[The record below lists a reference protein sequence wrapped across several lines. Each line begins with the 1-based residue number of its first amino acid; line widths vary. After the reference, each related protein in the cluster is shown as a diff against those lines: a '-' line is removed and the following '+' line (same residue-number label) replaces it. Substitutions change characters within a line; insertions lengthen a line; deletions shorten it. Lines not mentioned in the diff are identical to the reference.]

1 MSEPK
6 KDYLDELLVDPF
18 ANTSTPSFAEE
29 AAPKPKTTFEIL
41 TPEHREKA
49 RKVAEQIDYKNQQA
63 ILQYGVAAQSELSQ
77 FSHSVLNHIQK
88 KDTGPVGEAI
98 TELMLKINQ
107 VNPEDFTKKRKGVVG
122 RLFSSLSKPI
132 HGMFSKYQSINVEI
146 DKIADKLE
154 GARQML
160 MRDLIMLDN
169 LFEKNKQF
177 YDALN
182 IYIAAAEYKLE
193 SLQNETLPTLQQ
205 KASNTN
211 DYLAIQEVNDI
222 NHFINRLEKRVHD
235 LQLSRQIAIQS
246 APQIRL
252 IQEVNQ
258 TLVEKVQ
265 SSILT
270 AIPLWKNQVVIALT
284 LLRQKTAMEAQ
295 RQVSKTTN
303 DLLTRNSELLKQNT
317 IDVAKENERGIVD
330 IETLKRT
337 QENLLSTL
345 EEVLQIQ
352 QDGRIK
358 RQEAERELA
367 DMEQDL
373 KTKLLNI
380 NPRN

>member
-1 MSEPK
+1 MSEAR
-6 KDYLDELLVDPF
+6 KDYLDELLLDPF
-18 ANTSTPSFAEE
+18 SNTTQTSYPDQT
-29 AAPKPKTTFEIL
+29 APKPKTTYETL

-49 RKVAEQIDYKNQQA
+49 MKVAEQIDYKNQQA

-88 KDTGPVGEAI
+88 KDTGSIGDVI
-98 TELMLKINQ
+98 SELMFKINQ
-107 VNPEDFTKKRKGVVG
+107 VNPEDFSRKRKGVVG
-122 RLFSSLSKPI
+122 RLFSSLSKPVQGI
-132 HGMFSKYQSINVEI
+132 FSKYQNINVEI
-146 DKIADKLE
+146 DKIADRLE
-154 GARQML
+154 GSRQML
-160 MRDLIMLDN
+160 MRDLMMLDK
-169 LFEKNKQF
+169 LYEKNKQF

-193 SLQNETLPTLQQ
+193 ELQNETLPALQQ

-211 DYLAIQEVNDI
+211 GYLAIQEVNDV

-235 LQLSRQIAIQS
+235 LKLSRQIAVQS

-258 TLVEKVQ
+258 TLVEKIQ

-270 AIPLWKNQVVIALT
+270 VIPLWKNQIVIALT
-284 LLRQKTAMEAQ
+284 LFRQQKAMEAQ

-303 DLLTRNSELLKQNT
+303 DLLIRNADMLKQNT
-317 IDVAKENERGIVD
+317 IEVAKENERGIVD

-337 QENLLSTL
+337 QESLLGTL

-352 QDGRIK
+352 QDGRAK
-358 RQEAERELA
+358 RQEAERELL
-367 DMEQDL
+367 DMEQEL
-373 KTKLLNI
+373 KTRLLNMK
-380 NPRN
+380 

>member
-18 ANTSTPSFAEE
+18 ANTSPPSFSAD
-29 AAPKPKTTFEIL
+29 AAPKAKTTFEIL

-98 TELMLKINQ
+98 SELMFKINQ

-193 SLQNETLPTLQQ
+193 SLQNETLPALQQ

-211 DYLAIQEVNDI
+211 DYLAIQEVNDV

-337 QENLLSTL
+337 QESLLSTL

-358 RQEAERELA
+358 RQEAERELV

-373 KTKLLNI
+373 KAKLLNI

>member
-1 MSEPK
+1 MSEAR
-6 KDYLDELLVDPF
+6 KDYLDELLLDPF
-18 ANTSTPSFAEE
+18 ADKAQPSFSAQT
-29 AAPKPKTTFEIL
+29 APKPKATYELL

-49 RKVAEQIDYKNQQA
+49 MKVAEQIDYKNQQA

-88 KDTGPVGEAI
+88 KDTGPIGEVI
-98 TELMLKINQ
+98 SELMFKINQ
-107 VNPEDFTKKRKGVVG
+107 VNPEDFSKKRKGVVG
-122 RLFSSLSKPI
+122 RLFSSLSKPVQGI
-132 HGMFSKYQSINVEI
+132 FSKYQSINVEI
-146 DKIADKLE
+146 DKIADRLE
-154 GARQML
+154 GSRQLL
-160 MRDLIMLDN
+160 MRDLMMLDK
-169 LFEKNKQF
+169 LYEKNKQF

-193 SLQNETLPTLQQ
+193 ALQTETLPALQQ

-211 DYLAIQEVNDI
+211 DYLAIQEVNDA

-235 LQLSRQIAIQS
+235 LKLSRQIAIQS

-258 TLVEKVQ
+258 TLVEKIQ

-284 LLRQKTAMEAQ
+284 LLRQQKAMEAQ

-303 DLLTRNSELLKQNT
+303 ELLTRNADMLKQNT
-317 IDVAKENERGIVD
+317 IEVAKENERGIVD

-337 QENLLSTL
+337 QESLLGTL

-352 QDGRIK
+352 QDGRAK
-358 RQEAERELA
+358 RQEAERELL
-367 DMEQDL
+367 DMEQEL
-373 KTKLLNI
+373 KTRLLNMK
-380 NPRN
+380 